1 MEDYF
6 MKKTDFI
13 ITLPKKIQES
23 IKEKLRLKL
32 LELGS
37 EEFFED
43 AMSGR
48 LCDIEELID
57 ITEYL

>member
-1 MEDYF
+1 